1 MSLSGIFP
9 IDKWEFTTQS
19 VLNTLSEEDY
29 HFLISRQ
36 GAQKYQKGEII
47 FKEGVV
53 PSGIY
58 FIHQGKIKKYKVD
71 RSGREQII
79 YVANKGELIGYH
91 AILAEERCP
100 DSAATLEDSLVS
112 FIPKEDFLTILD
124 KSPLFARR
132 LLKTLSHEFAVL
144 ANGISV
150 ISQRTA
156 TERLAIALIVLREKF
171 KDEGSGEQE
180 IILNISRMD
189 LASLAGIA
197 QENVIRLLKEFKE
210 EGILETDG
218 RKIWIKDIKRLVK
231 KSNYGQ

>member
-19 VLNTLSEEDY
+19 VLNALSEEDY
-29 HFLISRQ
+29 HFLIGRQ
-36 GAQKYQKGEII
+36 GAQQYQKGEII

-58 FIHQGKIKKYKVD
+58 FIAQGRVKKYKVD
-71 RSGREQII
+71 SGGREQII

-91 AILAEERCP
+91 AVIAEERSP
-100 DSAATLEDSLVS
+100 DSAATLEDCLIS
-112 FIPKEDFLTILD
+112 FIPKADFFEVLD
-124 KSPLFARR
+124 RSPLFARR
-132 LLKTLSHEFAVL
+132 LLKALSHEFTVL
-144 ANGISV
+144 ANNISV

-156 TERLAIALIVLREKF
+156 TERLAIALVVLREKF
-171 KDEGSGEQE
+171 KEEGSGEKDV
-180 IILNISRMD
+180 ILNISRLD
-189 LASLAGIA
+189 LAGIAGIA

-218 RKIWIKDIKRLVK
+218 RKIKIKDIGLLVK
-231 KSNYGQ
+231 KSNYQ